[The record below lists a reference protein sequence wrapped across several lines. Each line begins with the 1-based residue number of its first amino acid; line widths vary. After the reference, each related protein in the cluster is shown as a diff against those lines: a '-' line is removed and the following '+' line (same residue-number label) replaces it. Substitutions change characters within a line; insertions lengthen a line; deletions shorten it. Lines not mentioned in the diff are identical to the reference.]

1 VPSGLTDLTT
11 ATVLRP
17 KLCRAEGGSS
27 LRGQVKMRGRAVCGR
42 TACTVR
48 RGAAGN
54 TTRASSDAEWCS
66 APAAYSTT
74 GFCAEMG
81 AMDVRSEDVRA
92 VRPRKRD
99 NEWWTGRAY
108 ESRVSS
114 PETPSWRR
122 DQWRGSMA
130 ERAAG
135 VE

>member
-1 VPSGLTDLTT
+1 MGDEAWL
-11 ATVLRP
+11 
-17 KLCRAEGGSS
+17 KLAGRVVWSQHAY
-27 LRGQVKMRGRAVCGR
+27 VKWAW
-42 TACTVR
+42 
-48 RGAAGN
+48 
-54 TTRASSDAEWCS
+54 D
-66 APAAYSTT
+66 T